1 MTGQKLTDANDL
13 EATAG
18 PEAVKSI
25 IDNAVMPDA
34 IAAEPNPPRK
44 AKRGDAKGPPNDD
57 GVSGFDPDGR
67 PVIRHKA
74 GQRPAVLDAIG
85 KVFAAE
91 SDINLMVHAGRLTR
105 LYVVDTS
112 TGWVQRQQGALI
124 MKEADSHLVAELAT
138 SKAIHHKWDNRAGDY
153 KVIDCPRGTAEGYI
167 SRGHW
172 PELPHLSGFV
182 EAPLITSG
190 GEVIDQL
197 GLHAPTGIYV
207 AATVPGYAP
216 PPAKP
221 SMKDA
226 EIAMDRLLESVET
239 FPFVDWADRAA
250 ALAGYITAL
259 IARVLTA
266 KPWFVV
272 DATCPGTGKTLLVD
286 GFAMLATGRTAS
298 VLSLGHDDAETEK
311 RLGGVLLS
319 GDACINVDNVE
330 RGLGGDIP
338 CQVASQGILRIRAL
352 GTSSMTSVPTNT
364 FLAAT
369 GNQIQIR
376 GDLKRRVCMIRLDAH
391 DERPERRKFSRNH
404 LEYVAANRGEL
415 IRAALTIPLAYLA
428 AGTPDVQIHPMGGF
442 EVWDRLVRR
451 PLVWLGFPDP
461 LASSESLRDADPE
474 LEAMRQFM
482 IECSLIYK
490 DEPFTAADVVA
501 DAMETE
507 REVNGK
513 STGIAV
519 RPALRDAVR
528 VVCRDKASS
537 SALGYWLR
545 AHRDRIVDGM
555 RIEHAGEHG
564 RSKVSRWKVV
574 TSISSK

>member
-1 MTGQKLTDANDL
+1 
-13 EATAG
+13 
-18 PEAVKSI
+18 
-25 IDNAVMPDA
+25 
-34 IAAEPNPPRK
+34 
-44 AKRGDAKGPPNDD
+44 
-57 GVSGFDPDGR
+57 
-67 PVIRHKA
+67 
-74 GQRPAVLDAIG
+74 
-85 KVFAAE
+85 
-91 SDINLMVHAGRLTR
+91 
-105 LYVVDTS
+105 
-112 TGWVQRQQGALI
+112 
-124 MKEADSHLVAELAT
+124 
-138 SKAIHHKWDNRAGDY
+138 
-153 KVIDCPRGTAEGYI
+153 
-167 SRGHW
+167 
-172 PELPHLSGFV
+172 
-182 EAPLITSG
+182 
-190 GEVIDQL
+190 
-197 GLHAPTGIYV
+197 
-207 AATVPGYAP
+207 
-216 PPAKP
+216 
-221 SMKDA
+221 
-226 EIAMDRLLESVET
+226 
-239 FPFVDWADRAA
+239 
-250 ALAGYITAL
+250 
-259 IARVLTA
+259 
-266 KPWFVV
+266 
-272 DATCPGTGKTLLVD
+272 
-286 GFAMLATGRTAS
+286 
-298 VLSLGHDDAETEK
+298 
-311 RLGGVLLS
+311 
-319 GDACINVDNVE
+319 
-330 RGLGGDIP
+330 
-338 CQVASQGILRIRAL
+338 
-352 GTSSMTSVPTNT
+352 MTSVPTNT